1 MPAPTEDC
9 GPLTV
14 GKVPLSVAP
23 ASRSR
28 SWPSRYALSLLRYS
42 RSNARRSSTRRSSSS
57 RCCTR
62 EPMACRCRSWA
73 SRSRLSALA
82 LASLVIC
89 SAWRRA
95 LPRISSASRR
105 ARPRVSSASR
115 RASAIAWSAVCCA
128 SASTRAAVSMLSSGG
143 GAILYSE
150 LIMAGSGRRRSGS
163 GIIGSGAIRS
173 GSWSVSGELSAD
185 TAVLPPRMHSASFAR
200 SSSFSWMSRSSST
213 STSSRKASTS
223 SSSYPGLSLVVLNC
237 LFRTSA
243 GVSGISSPRRAW
255 CVPLWD
261 RTGSEQLYGVDQE
274 KNNEEQQH
282 EAEVEGNTADP
293 EHGDEPAQE
302 LQRRIGGRI
311 DGFRRHQDRAPRLPV
326 AGKRLY
332 PAENQ
337 PPEQEEQIKPQ
348 CIGQHDLYDGH
359 CSALSRQPMA
369 GRPLRGRHVLSFVT
383 GCLTLVEEPS
393 FRHPSLVLGR
403 DLDVRR

>member
-28 SWPSRYALSLLRYS
+28 RWPSRYALSLLRYS

-62 EPMACRCRSWA
+62 EPMACRCRSCA

-95 LPRISSASRR
+95 LPRI
-105 ARPRVSSASR
+105 SSASR

-143 GAILYSE
+143 GAM
-150 LIMAGSGRRRSGS
+150 LIMAGSGRRSGS
-163 GIIGSGAIRS
+163 GILGSGAIGS
-173 GSWSVSGELSAD
+173 GSFSGEFSAD
-185 TAVLPPRMHSASFAR
+185 TADLPPRKHSVSFAR
-200 SSSFSWMSRSSST
+200 SSSFSWISRSSST

-243 GVSGISSPRRAW
+243 GVSGISSPRRSW
-255 CVPLWD
+255 VCSQWD
-261 RTGSEQLYGVDQE
+261 RTGSEQLYGLDQE
-274 KNNEEQQH
+274 KNNKEQQH
-282 EAEVEGNTADP
+282 EAEVEGHAAEP
-293 EHGDEPAQE
+293 QHGDEPAQE
-302 LQRRIGGRI
+302 LQGRVGSGV
-311 DGFRRHQDRAPRLPV
+311 DGLRDDQHRPPRAPV

-337 PPEQEEQIKPQ
+337 PPDQEQQVAPEDVVQN
-348 CIGQHDLYDGH
+348 GLYDAHGLVPF
-359 CSALSRQPMA
+359 SQPTA
-369 GRPLRGRHVLSFVT
+369 GRPLLGRRAVLFVT
-383 GCLTLVEEPS
+383 RCLTLVEEPS
-393 FRHPSLVLGR
+393 FRHPRLVLGR
-403 DLDVRR
+403 DLDVRW

>member
-1 MPAPTEDC
+1 
-9 GPLTV
+9 
-14 GKVPLSVAP
+14 
-23 ASRSR
+23 
-28 SWPSRYALSLLRYS
+28 
-42 RSNARRSSTRRSSSS
+42 
-57 RCCTR
+57 
-62 EPMACRCRSWA
+62 A

-143 GAILYSE
+143 GAM
-150 LIMAGSGRRRSGS
+150 LIMAGPGPGFS
-163 GIIGSGAIRS
+163 GSGAISS

-185 TAVLPPRMHSASFAR
+185 TAVFPPRMHSASFAR

-255 CVPLWD
+255 VCPLWD

-293 EHGDEPAQE
+293 KNGDERAEE

-337 PPEQEEQIKPQ
+337 PPEQEEQIEPQ

-359 CSALSRQPMA
+359 CSALSLQPMA
-369 GRPLRGRHVLSFVT
+369 GRPLRGRRVLSFVT

-393 FRHPSLVLGR
+393 FRPPSLVLR
-403 DLDVRR
+403 PDLHS

>member
-1 MPAPTEDC
+1 
-9 GPLTV
+9 
-14 GKVPLSVAP
+14 
-23 ASRSR
+23 
-28 SWPSRYALSLLRYS
+28 
-42 RSNARRSSTRRSSSS
+42 
-57 RCCTR
+57 
-62 EPMACRCRSWA
+62 A

-143 GAILYSE
+143 GAM
-150 LIMAGSGRRRSGS
+150 LIMAGPGPGFS
-163 GIIGSGAIRS
+163 GSGAISS

-185 TAVLPPRMHSASFAR
+185 TAVFPPRMHSASFAR

-243 GVSGISSPRRAW
+243 GVSGISSPRRSW
-255 CVPLWD
+255 VCSQWD
-261 RTGSEQLYGVDQE
+261 RTGSEQLYGLDQE
-274 KNNEEQQH
+274 KNNKEQQH
-282 EAEVEGNTADP
+282 EAEVEGHAAEP
-293 EHGDEPAQE
+293 QHGDEPAQE
-302 LQRRIGGRI
+302 LQGRVGSGV
-311 DGFRRHQDRAPRLPV
+311 DGLRDDQHRPPRAPV

-337 PPEQEEQIKPQ
+337 PPDQEQQVAPEDVVQN
-348 CIGQHDLYDGH
+348 GLYDAHGPVPF
-359 CSALSRQPMA
+359 SQPAA
-369 GRPLRGRHVLSFVT
+369 GRPLLGRRAVLFVT
-383 GCLTLVEEPS
+383 RCLTLVEEPS
-393 FRHPSLVLGR
+393 FRHPRLVLGR
-403 DLDVRR
+403 DLDVRW

>member
-1 MPAPTEDC
+1 MRDDMPPLTADC
-9 GPLTV
+9 GPATA
-14 GKVPLSVAP
+14 GKVPLSAAP

-57 RCCTR
+57 RCWTR
-62 EPMACRCRSWA
+62 EPMAWRCRSCA
-73 SRSRLSALA
+73 SRSRLSARA
-82 LASLVIC
+82 RASLVIC
-89 SAWRRA
+89 SAWRLA

-105 ARPRVSSASR
+105 ARPRVSSPSR
-115 RASAIAWSAVCCA
+115 RASAMAWSAVCWA
-128 SASTRAAVSMLSSGG
+128 RARTRAAVSMLSSDGML
-143 GAILYSE
+143 ART
-150 LIMAGSGRRRSGS
+150 GSGRCSGS
-163 GIIGSGAIRS
+163 GMTGSGASIS
-173 GSWSVSGELSAD
+173 GSGSASGELSAD
-185 TAVLPPRMHSASFAR
+185 TAVLPPRKHSASFDR

-255 CVPLWD
+255 VCPLWD

-282 EAEVEGNTADP
+282 EAEVEGNAADP

-311 DGFRRHQDRAPRLPV
+311 DGFRRHQHHAPRLPV

-337 PPEQEEQIKPQ
+337 PPEQEEQVEPE
-348 CIGQHDLYDGH
+348 CVGQHDLYYRH
-359 CSALSRQPMA
+359 RSALALQTLA
-369 GRPLRGRHVLSFVT
+369 GRPLRGRRVVS
-383 GCLTLVEEPS
+383 
-393 FRHPSLVLGR
+393 
-403 DLDVRR
+403 

>member
-1 MPAPTEDC
+1 MPAGTAGGGGLAC
-9 GPLTV
+9 MA
-14 GKVPLSVAP
+14 GKTPLSVAP

-42 RSNARRSSTRRSSSS
+42 RSKARRSSTRRSSSS

-62 EPMACRCRSWA
+62 EPMACRWRSWA

-115 RASAIAWSAVCCA
+115 LASAIAWSAVCCA

-143 GAILYSE
+143 GAM
-150 LIMAGSGRRRSGS
+150 LIMAGSGRRSGS

-173 GSWSVSGELSAD
+173 GSCSVSGELSAD
-185 TAVLPPRMHSASFAR
+185 MAVFPPRMHSASFAR

-255 CVPLWD
+255 VCPLWD

-282 EAEVEGNTADP
+282 EAEVQGHATEP
-293 EHGDEPAQE
+293 EHRDEPAQK
-302 LQRRIGGRI
+302 LQRRIGGGVDRLR
-311 DGFRRHQDRAPRLPV
+311 GHQHRPPRMPI
-326 AGKRLY
+326 AGESLY

-337 PPEQEEQIKPQ
+337 PPDQEQQVDPE
-348 CIGQHDLYDGH
+348 CIRQNELYDAHG
-359 CSALSRQPMA
+359 SALSSESTA
-369 GRPLRGRHVLSFVT
+369 GRPPRGRRPVLFVT
-383 GCLTLVEEPS
+383 GA
-393 FRHPSLVLGR
+393 
-403 DLDVRR
+403 

>member
-9 GPLTV
+9 GPPTV

-42 RSNARRSSTRRSSSS
+42 RSKARRSSTRRSSSS
-57 RCCTR
+57 RCWTR

-115 RASAIAWSAVCCA
+115 RASAIAWSAVCWA

-143 GAILYSE
+143 GAM
-150 LIMAGSGRRRSGS
+150 LIMAGSGRRSGS
-163 GIIGSGAIRS
+163 GILGSGAIGS
-173 GSWSVSGELSAD
+173 GSFSGEFSAD
-185 TAVLPPRMHSASFAR
+185 TADLPPRKHSVSFTR
-200 SSSFSWMSRSSST
+200 SSSFSWISRSSST

-255 CVPLWD
+255 VCPLWD

-311 DGFRRHQDRAPRLPV
+311 DGFRRHQDHAPRLPI

-337 PPEQEEQIKPQ
+337 PPEQEEQVEPE
-348 CIGQHDLYDGH
+348 CVGQHDLYYRH
-359 CSALSRQPMA
+359 RSALALQTLA
-369 GRPLRGRHVLSFVT
+369 GR
-383 GCLTLVEEPS
+383 
-393 FRHPSLVLGR
+393 
-403 DLDVRR
+403 

>member
-1 MPAPTEDC
+1 MPVPTED
-9 GPLTV
+9 GDP
-14 GKVPLSVAP
+14 GMAGNVPLSVAP

-42 RSNARRSSTRRSSSS
+42 RSKARRSSTRRSSSS

-105 ARPRVSSASR
+105 ARPSVSSASR

-143 GAILYSE
+143 GAM
-150 LIMAGSGRRRSGS
+150 LIMAGSGRRSGS
-163 GIIGSGAIRS
+163 GIRGSGAIGS
-173 GSWSVSGELSAD
+173 GSFSGEFSAD
-185 TAVLPPRMHSASFAR
+185 TADLPPRKHSVSFAR
-200 SSSFSWMSRSSST
+200 SSSFSWISRSSST

-243 GVSGISSPRRAW
+243 GVSGISSPRRSW
-255 CVPLWD
+255 VCSQWD
-261 RTGSEQLYGVDQE
+261 RTGSEQLYGLDQE
-274 KNNEEQQH
+274 KNNKEQQH
-282 EAEVEGNTADP
+282 KAEVEGHTP
-293 EHGDEPAQE
+293 EPQHGDEPAQE
-302 LQRRIGGRI
+302 LQGRVGGGVHGLR
-311 DGFRRHQDRAPRLPV
+311 DDQHRPPRAPV

-337 PPEQEEQIKPQ
+337 PPDQEQQVAPEDVVQN
-348 CIGQHDLYDGH
+348 GLYDAHGLVPF
-359 CSALSRQPMA
+359 SQPTA
-369 GRPLRGRHVLSFVT
+369 GAVAARSPCCVVRHAVPNF
-383 GCLTLVEEPS
+383 G
-393 FRHPSLVLGR
+393 
-403 DLDVRR
+403 